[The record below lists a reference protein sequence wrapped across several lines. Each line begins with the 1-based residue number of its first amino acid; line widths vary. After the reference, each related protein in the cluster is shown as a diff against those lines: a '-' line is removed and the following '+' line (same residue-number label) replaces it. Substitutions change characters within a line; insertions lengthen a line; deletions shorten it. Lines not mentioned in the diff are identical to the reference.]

1 MLRHIFSFFCLCATA
16 CLSVLGQPKVVAY
29 RTAGIDDRV
38 HSLQVES
45 SRGFLYPPVID
56 LDGED
61 FIVIS
66 FDLFG
71 DDQQDLCYR
80 IIHCNANWVPSQ
92 LSTLEYMNGFDI
104 QQLYDWAYSFNTHR
118 SYVNYRLQLP
128 NDDVSFKVS
137 GNYVVEVFPQNRP
150 EEPILYA
157 CFSVSEEAV
166 KVFCEANSRTDMGYS
181 GEFQQVSFRIARENY
196 DIVNPAGDLKIYVMQ
211 NNRLD
216 NMAFVSRPQ
225 YFNNREIVYEHDGNL
240 IFEAGNE
247 YRRFEMVD
255 TRYKGMH
262 VNRLAYF
269 DPYYHAILELDR
281 PRAEMNYSY
290 DETQHGKYFIREAD
304 YEEESSTQADYFVVH
319 FTLDTRGML
328 LPEGDIYIDGE
339 LAENRFDE
347 RNRMLLN
354 PETNMY
360 EKIMLLKQGSY
371 NYQYLFVPKGEF
383 KGRSGIIEG
392 NKYQTSNEYR
402 VNVYHRRQGER
413 YDRLIGMGRC
423 LTSN

>member
-1 MLRHIFSFFCLCATA
+1 MCATA

-71 DDQQDLCYR
+71 DDQQDLSYR

-225 YFNNREIVYEHDGNL
+225 
-240 IFEAGNE
+240 
-247 YRRFEMVD
+247 
-255 TRYKGMH
+255 
-262 VNRLAYF
+262 
-269 DPYYHAILELDR
+269 
-281 PRAEMNYSY
+281 
-290 DETQHGKYFIREAD
+290 
-304 YEEESSTQADYFVVH
+304 
-319 FTLDTRGML
+319 
-328 LPEGDIYIDGE
+328 
-339 LAENRFDE
+339 
-347 RNRMLLN
+347 
-354 PETNMY
+354 
-360 EKIMLLKQGSY
+360 
-371 NYQYLFVPKGEF
+371 
-383 KGRSGIIEG
+383 
-392 NKYQTSNEYR
+392 
-402 VNVYHRRQGER
+402 
-413 YDRLIGMGRC
+413 
-423 LTSN
+423 

>member
-1 MLRHIFSFFCLCATA
+1 MSSFLLYAACGMLHAGNAR
-16 CLSVLGQPKVVAY
+16 GYAY
-29 RTAGIDDRV
+29 RTTGVDDRV

-45 SRGFLYPPVID
+45 GRGFLYPPVIN
-56 LDGED
+56 LGEDD

-71 DDQQDLCYR
+71 DDQQDLSYR
-80 IIHCNANWVPSQ
+80 VIHCNANWTRSQ
-92 LSTLEYMNGFDI
+92 LSTLEYMDGFDI
-104 QQLYDWAYSFNTHR
+104 QQLDDWAYSFNTQR
-118 SYVNYRLQLP
+118 SYVNYRLQIP
-128 NDDVSFKVS
+128 NDDVSLKVS
-137 GNYVVEVFPQNRP
+137 GNYVVEVFPQNRMD
-150 EEPILYA
+150 EPVLYA

-166 KVFCEANSRTDMGYS
+166 RVSCEANSRTDMGYS
-181 GEFQQVSFRIARENY
+181 GEFQQVSFRISRENY
-196 DIVNPAGDLKIYVMQ
+196 DIVNPAADLKIYVMQ

-225 YFNNREIVYEHDGNL
+225 YFNSSEIVYEHDGNL

-262 VNRLAYF
+262 VDRLAFF
-269 DPYYHAILELDR
+269 DPYYHAVLETDA
-281 PRAEMNYSY
+281 PRKGLSYAY
-290 DETQHGKYFIREAD
+290 DETQHGKFLVRETD
-304 YEEESSTQADYFVVH
+304 YEEENSSTQADYFVVH

-328 LPEGDIYIDGE
+328 LPDGDIYVDGE
-339 LAENRFDE
+339 LAENRFGE
-347 RNRMLLN
+347 HNRMLLN
-354 PETNMY
+354 PATGMY
-360 EKIMLLKQGSY
+360 EKIMMLKQGSY
-371 NYQYLFVPKGEF
+371 NYQYLFVPKGEY
-383 KGRSGIIEG
+383 KGRSSVIEG

>member
-1 MLRHIFSFFCLCATA
+1 MLRHIFSFVFLCATA
-16 CLSVLGQPKVVAY
+16 CLPVLGQPKVVAY

-71 DDQQDLCYR
+71 DDQQDLSYR

>member
-1 MLRHIFSFFCLCATA
+1 MLKFILTAFVLCASCCMA
-16 CLSVLGQPKVVAY
+16 NAGDKGVFSY
-29 RTAGIDDRV
+29 RTAGVDDRV

-45 SRGFLYPPVID
+45 GRGFLYPPVIN
-56 LDGED
+56 LGEED
-61 FIVIS
+61 FVVIS

-71 DDQQDLCYR
+71 DDQQDLSYR
-80 IIHCNANWVPSQ
+80 IIHCNANWTPSQ
-92 LSTLEYMNGFDI
+92 LSTLEYMDGFDI
-104 QQLYDWAYSFNTHR
+104 QPLDDWAYSFNTHR

-137 GNYVVEVFPQNRP
+137 GNYVVEVFPQNRMDDP
-150 EEPILYA
+150 VLYA

-166 KVFCEANSRTDMGYS
+166 KVSCEANSRTDMGYS
-181 GEFQQVSFRIARENY
+181 GEFQQVSFRIARERY

-225 YFNNREIVYEHDGNL
+225 YFNNNEIVYEHDRNL

-262 VNRLAYF
+262 VDRLAYF
-269 DPYYHAILELDR
+269 DPYYHAILETDPVR
-281 PRAEMNYSY
+281 RDMSYSY

-304 YEEESSTQADYFVVH
+304 FEEESSTQADYFVVH

-339 LAENRFDE
+339 LAENRFGE
-347 RNRMLLN
+347 HNKMLLN
-354 PETNMY
+354 PATNMY
-360 EKIMLLKQGSY
+360 EKIMMLKQGSY
-371 NYQYLFVPKGEF
+371 NYQYLFVPKGEH
-383 KGRSGIIEG
+383 KGRSGVIEG
-392 NKYQTSNEYR
+392 NKYQTRNEYR

>member
-71 DDQQDLCYR
+71 DDQQDLSYR

-247 YRRFEMVD
+247 YRPQCHLPAVTHGADHGVTEEGVQ
-255 TRYKGMH
+255 THTGCQCKG
-262 VNRLAYF
+262 V
-269 DPYYHAILELDR
+269 I
-281 PRAEMNYSY
+281 
-290 DETQHGKYFIREAD
+290 GK
-304 YEEESSTQADYFVVH
+304 
-319 FTLDTRGML
+319 
-328 LPEGDIYIDGE
+328 
-339 LAENRFDE
+339 
-347 RNRMLLN
+347 
-354 PETNMY
+354 
-360 EKIMLLKQGSY
+360 GSHH
-371 NYQYLFVPKGEF
+371 QCC
-383 KGRSGIIEG
+383 
-392 NKYQTSNEYR
+392 QTGCQRRCSEYR
-402 VNVYHRRQGER
+402 AAVHA
-413 YDRLIGMGRC
+413 C
-423 LTSN
+423 